1 MIYAHINSS
10 KHLFL
15 IEYAYME
22 KYVDHQTPDVII
34 VGGGFAGIATAR
46 KIALANKKI
55 NISLI
60 SDKSY
65 FEYYPALY
73 RVVTGAAPIEVCVP
87 LSDMLPKN
95 VDIVVD
101 RIARVVPT
109 EKTLYG
115 ESGTSYSAD
124 FIVLGLGSQ
133 TTYFNLPGLPDLS
146 FGFKSVGE
154 AMRLKNHIESLF
166 LEHQHPSVSELV
178 SHFHIV
184 VVGGGPSGVEVAG
197 DLTTHLR
204 KLATKYK
211 VDPSFI
217 TIDIIERNPRVLPS
231 VDPKASARALARLR
245 KLGVNVFLN
254 RTLLSEEIESVY
266 LKDMSLKSKTVIWT
280 AGTQVSNVYNTIPNI
295 KMTERKRVQVN
306 DYLEMDGFESVY
318 VVGDGAGTKYSGLAQ
333 TAIKD
338 GTFVAMDIIR
348 RIKKM
353 KREKYIPVPVE
364 YVIPIGD
371 NWALMSLGPFR
382 FYGLFAYWA
391 RHMVDFIYFAGIL
404 SPRKLFSLFF
414 EGWKYRS

>member
-1 MIYAHINSS
+1 VIYALLNSR
-10 KHLFL
+10 KQYLL
-15 IEYAYME
+15 VEYTHME

-87 LSDMLPKN
+87 LADMVPKN

-101 RIARVVPT
+101 RIARVNPN
-109 EKTLYG
+109 EKMLYG
-115 ESGTSYSAD
+115 ESGTTYSAD

-146 FGFKSVGE
+146 FGFKSIGE
-154 AMRLKNHIESLF
+154 AVRLKNHIEGLF
-166 LEHQHPSVSELV
+166 VEHQHPSVSELI

-184 VVGGGPSGVEVAG
+184 IVGGGPSGVEVAG
-197 DLTTHLR
+197 DLTAHLR
-204 KLATKYK
+204 KLAQKYK

-231 VDPKASARALARLR
+231 VEPKVSARALARLR
-245 KLGVNVFLN
+245 KLGINVFLN
-254 RTLLSEEIESVY
+254 RTLLSEEVESVY

-280 AGTQVSNVYNTIPNI
+280 AGTQVSNVYTAIPGI

-306 DYLEMDGFESVY
+306 EYLEMDGFENVY
-318 VVGDGAGTKYSGLAQ
+318 VVGDGANFYHTLA
-333 TAIKD
+333 
-338 GTFVAMDIIR
+338 V
-348 RIKKM
+348 
-353 KREKYIPVPVE
+353 
-364 YVIPIGD
+364 
-371 NWALMSLGPFR
+371 
-382 FYGLFAYWA
+382 
-391 RHMVDFIYFAGIL
+391 FISYL
-404 SPRKLFSLFF
+404 L
-414 EGWKYRS
+414 